1 MIMNNVVLRVRC
13 TAAPYTAYGKDG
25 KAVSMITL
33 CVPDRSMPRDSK
45 GDYPVDYI
53 KCVAFNGLASVIEKY
68 CDKGTELIVL
78 GKITSSSFEKNGE
91 MQYVTEVIIRD
102 MEFGSNKKNEAS
114 DKTKSGKKSA

>member
-1 MIMNNVVLRVRC
+1 MNQIIMRGRC
-13 TAAPYTAYGKDG
+13 TADPFTSYGKDG

-53 KCVAFNGLASVIEKY
+53 RCVAFNGLAGVIEKY
-68 CDKGTELIVL
+68 CEKGTELIVS
-78 GKITSSSFEKNGE
+78 GKISSSSFEKNGE
-91 MQYVTEVIIRD
+91 MQYVTEVIIND

-114 DKTKSGKKSA
+114 DKTKTGKKTA